1 MVFPIPGI
9 PEKSLFQKKK
19 KKKKKKKTK
28 KKKKKCRE
36 TYRVTC
42 QK

>member
-19 KKKKKKKTK
+19 KKK
-28 KKKKKCRE
+28 CRE

>member
-19 KKKKKKKTK
+19 KKKKKK
-28 KKKKKCRE
+28 CRE

>member
-9 PEKSLFQKKK
+9 PEKSLLKKK
-19 KKKKKKKTK
+19 KKK

>member
-19 KKKKKKKTK
+19 KK
-28 KKKKKCRE
+28 CRE

>member
-9 PEKSLFQKKK
+9 PEKSLSQKKK
-19 KKKKKKKTK
+19 K

>member
-9 PEKSLFQKKK
+9 PEKTLFKKK
-19 KKKKKKKTK
+19 KK

>member
-9 PEKSLFQKKK
+9 PEKSLSQKKK
-19 KKKKKKKTK
+19 KK

>member
-9 PEKSLFQKKK
+9 PEKSLFQKKT
-19 KKKKKKKTK
+19 KT
-28 KKKKKCRE
+28 KKKCRE

-42 QK
+42 QKWY

>member
-1 MVFPIPGI
+1 MVFPFPGI
-9 PEKSLFQKKK
+9 PEKSLSQKKK
-19 KKKKKKKTK
+19 K

>member
-9 PEKSLFQKKK
+9 PEKSLFKKK
-19 KKKKKKKTK
+19 K